1 MCDDKATETER
12 REQTPWGHGY
22 APQGPFA
29 STGNYVNPVRV
40 FTVASLL
47 KCTSLQLIK
56 KSPLSGGLGMW
67 FIVLNNIQFWM

>member
-12 REQTPWGHGY
+12 REQAPWGQGY
-22 APQGPFA
+22 VPQGPFD
-29 STGNYVNPVRV
+29 STGNYVNPVQI

-56 KSPLSGGLGMW
+56 
-67 FIVLNNIQFWM
+67 